1 MEEIIQFLQKAQV
14 FYLATAQGDQPRVRP
29 MGFVMSYEGTLSFCT
44 NNKKDMFKQI
54 QANPKIEVCAST
66 PEGKWLRICG
76 TVAFNP
82 DRAAKEQAL
91 EIMPYLKSMYSAD
104 DGIFEIFH
112 FEKAIAVFS
121 DMQGG
126 KKEVAI
132 GR

>member
-1 MEEIIQFLQKAQV
+1 MEEVIQFLQKAQV
-14 FYLATAQGDQPRVRP
+14 FYLATVEESQPRVRP
-29 MGFVMSYEGTLSFCT
+29 MGFVMNYEGKLSFCT

-54 QANPKIEVCAST
+54 QANPKIEICAST

-82 DRAAKEQAL
+82 ARAAKEKAL
-91 EIMPYLKSMYSAD
+91 EIMPPLKSMYSVD

-112 FEKAIAVFS
+112 FEKAAAVFS

-132 GR
+132 